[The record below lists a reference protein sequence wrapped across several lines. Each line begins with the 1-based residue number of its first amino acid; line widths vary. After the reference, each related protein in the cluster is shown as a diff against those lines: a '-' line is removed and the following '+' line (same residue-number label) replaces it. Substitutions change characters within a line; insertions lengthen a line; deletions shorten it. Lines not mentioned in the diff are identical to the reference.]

1 MHPLVL
7 REVAEEVGMH
17 ESTISR
23 VTTRKYMH
31 TPRGT
36 FELKY
41 FFSSGVSTE
50 DGGSASATAIQ
61 AMLRKLIDAED
72 SRKPFSDLADRKSVV
87 EGKGVSVRV
96 DLSGSRLMKKKNKHN
111 N

>member
-1 MHPLVL
+1 MPPHRLRYRQQSAFLDYGPDAMHPLQCCAKM
-7 REVAEEVGMH
+7 AEEVAMH

-23 VTTRKYMH
+23 VTTRKYIH

-50 DGGSASATAIQ
+50 DGGSASATFPIHCHVAQ
-61 AMLRKLIDAED
+61 A
-72 SRKPFSDLADRKSVV
+72 
-87 EGKGVSVRV
+87 
-96 DLSGSRLMKKKNKHN
+96 
-111 N
+111 